1 MSAEY
6 KYILGLIEKYA
17 ARYDVRMDT
26 VKTYWHHMGIVE
38 YVVWEYESLIQ
49 LPIQDVLDKIDVLLT
64 GNGWKYSR
72 T

>member
-17 ARYDVRMDT
+17 AQYDVRMDT
-26 VKTYWHHMGIVE
+26 VKNYWHHMGIVE

-49 LPIQDVLDKIDVLLT
+49 LPIQDVLDKIDVMLVR
-64 GNGWKYSR
+64 NGWACSI
-72 T
+72 